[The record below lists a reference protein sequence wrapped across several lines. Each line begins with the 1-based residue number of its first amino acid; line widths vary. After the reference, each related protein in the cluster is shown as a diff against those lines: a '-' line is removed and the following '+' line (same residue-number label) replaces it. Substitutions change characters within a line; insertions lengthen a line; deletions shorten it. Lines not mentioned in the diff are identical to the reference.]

1 MGTQTGGRCMSGMAI
16 ALIVFLV
23 LLLLGM
29 PVAFSIGISGLSF
42 FLATPG
48 LPFTIVVQKALST
61 TQSFTM
67 LAIPLFIFA
76 GNLMNNTGITSRL
89 IKLADV
95 LTGHMYGNI
104 GQVSCVLSTLMG
116 GVSGSA
122 NADAAMESRVLGPEM
137 IKRGY
142 DRGWSAAVNAWSS
155 MIVCTIPPSMGF
167 IIYGSIGEVS
177 IGRLFAAGMI
187 PGLLMMVFMMVATSI
202 TAHKRNYL
210 PDRQKPASLKEVLAA
225 LREGIWA
232 LMFPILLIVFIRFG
246 IMTASE
252 SGAFAAVYAIFV
264 GTVIYKEMSLEVLI
278 KTLKDSTKDIAIV
291 TLILALSGIFAYGI
305 VYDSIPQAMASGL
318 LGITKNPQLMLVIII
333 LLLLVMGMFMETTVI
348 TLLMTPILLPVVK
361 SLGID
366 PVHFGV
372 IMMTVT
378 TSGINT
384 PPVGTALYTTSSILG
399 CTPEETAKAAMPFF
413 LAVMMVVVV
422 LIIFPQLSLWL
433 PNLVFGP
440 VK

>member
-1 MGTQTGGRCMSGMAI
+1 MECKREGCPMSGMGIVVI
-16 ALIVFLV
+16 AFLV

-29 PVAFSIGISGLSF
+29 PVAFSIGISGLLF
-42 FLATPG
+42 FLITPG
-48 LPFTIVVQKALST
+48 LPYTIVVQKALST

-76 GNLMNNTGITSRL
+76 GNLMNNTGITKRL

-104 GQVSCVLSTLMG
+104 AQVSCVLSTLMG

-137 IKRGY
+137 IRRGY
-142 DRGWSAAVNAWSS
+142 DRGWSAAINAWSS

-187 PGLLMMVFMMVATSI
+187 PGLLMMIFLMTATSI
-202 TAHKRNYL
+202 SAHKRNYL
-210 PDRQKPASLKEVLAA
+210 PDRQKPASFREVMTALKD
-225 LREGIWA
+225 GIWA
-232 LMFPILLIVFIRFG
+232 LLFPIILIVFIRFG
-246 IMTASE
+246 IMTPSE

-264 GTVIYKEMSLEVLI
+264 GTVIYKEMSLKVLI
-278 KTLKDSTKDIAIV
+278 RTLKDSTKDIAIV
-291 TLILALSGIFAYGI
+291 TLILALSGIFGYGI
-305 VYDSIPQAMASGL
+305 VYDSIPQAMATGL
-318 LGITKNPQLMLVIII
+318 LGITKNPTLMLLIII
-333 LLLLVMGMFMETTVI
+333 ALLLVMGMFMETTVI

-399 CTPEETAKAAMPFF
+399 CSPEETTKAALLFF
-413 LAVMMVVVV
+413 ASVMAVVALLVF
-422 LIIFPQLSLWL
+422 IPEISLWL
-433 PNLVFGP
+433 PNLVFGA

>member
-1 MGTQTGGRCMSGMAI
+1 MSGMGI
-16 ALIVFLV
+16 AVIVFIV

-42 FLATPG
+42 FLVTPG
-48 LPFTIVVQKALST
+48 LPYTIVVQKALST

-76 GNLMNNTGITSRL
+76 GNLMNNTGITKRL

-122 NADAAMESRVLGPEM
+122 NADAAMEARVLGPEM
-137 IKRGY
+137 TKRGY
-142 DRGWSAAVNAWSS
+142 DKGWSAAINAWSS

-187 PGLLMMVFMMVATSI
+187 PGLIMMAFLMTATSV
-202 TAHKRNYL
+202 TAHKRGYK
-210 PDRQKPASLKEVLAA
+210 PDRDKPASFGEVMSALKD
-225 LREGIWA
+225 GIWA
-232 LMFPILLIVFIRFG
+232 LLFPIMLIVFIRFG
-246 IMTASE
+246 IMTPSE

-264 GTVIYKEMSLEVLI
+264 GTVIYKEMSVEVLV

-291 TLILALSGIFAYGI
+291 TLILALSGIFGYGI
-305 VYDSIPQAMASGL
+305 VYDSIPQAMAKGL
-318 LGITKNPQLMLVIII
+318 LGITKNPQIMLVIII
-333 LLLLVMGMFMETTVI
+333 ALLLVMGMFMETTVI
-348 TLLMTPILLPVVK
+348 TLLMTPILLPVIK

-372 IMMTVT
+372 IMMTIT

-399 CTPEETAKAAMPFF
+399 CTPEETTKAAFPFF
-413 LAVMMVVVV
+413 FAVLAVVIILVV
-422 LIIFPQLSLWL
+422 FPQLSLWL
-433 PNLVFGP
+433 PNLIFGA